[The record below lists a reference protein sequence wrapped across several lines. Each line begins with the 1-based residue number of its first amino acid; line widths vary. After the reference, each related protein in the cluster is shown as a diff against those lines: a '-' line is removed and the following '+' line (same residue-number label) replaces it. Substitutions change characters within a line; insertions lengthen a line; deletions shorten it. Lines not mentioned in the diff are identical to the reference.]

1 MRGELALSP
10 QLLLHLQTNAGNRA
24 VRRLLERRAAAADVE
39 TSESMELVVA
49 PETAPVPVP
58 AASAGQ
64 SWWRRLWRRRQLRL
78 PAPEALPARAGRNAN

>member
-10 QLLLHLQTNAGNRA
+10 QLLLHLQTTAGNQA
-24 VRRLLERRAAAADVE
+24 VRRLLERRAAAADVV

-49 PETAPVPVP
+49 PETVPVP